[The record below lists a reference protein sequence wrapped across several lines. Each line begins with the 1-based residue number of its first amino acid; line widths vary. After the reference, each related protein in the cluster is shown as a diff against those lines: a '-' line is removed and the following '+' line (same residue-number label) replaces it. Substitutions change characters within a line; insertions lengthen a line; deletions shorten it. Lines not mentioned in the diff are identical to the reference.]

1 MLTED
6 RFNAISG
13 ALASDVPIQS
23 IVIMTGVSEETI
35 IEVAHS
41 GGSYDYYKKH
51 RRNSTKHQKKNRS
64 AKYET
69 NNAIL
74 NDIRAILTDIL
85 EVMKGDQNNV

>member
-6 RFNAISG
+6 RFKAIHD
-13 ALASDVPIQS
+13 ALSRDVAIES
-23 IVIMTGVSEETI
+23 IAAMTGVSEETI

-51 RRNSTKHQKKNRS
+51 RRNSTKHQKKTRS
-64 AKYET
+64 AKCEN

-74 NDIRAILTDIL
+74 NDIRSILKEILDIW
-85 EVMKGDQNNV
+85 KGEQK

>member
-13 ALASDVPIQS
+13 ALARDVTIES
-23 IVIMTGVSEETI
+23 IAIMTGVSEETI

-51 RRNSTKHQKKNRS
+51 RRNSTKHQKKTRS
-64 AKYET
+64 SKHET
-69 NNAIL
+69 NNAVL
-74 NDIRAILTDIL
+74 NDIRLILTEIL
-85 EVMKGDQNNV
+85 NLLKEEQK

>member
-13 ALASDVPIQS
+13 ALASDVPIHS
-23 IVIMTGVSEETI
+23 IAIMTGVSEETI

-51 RRNSTKHQKKNRS
+51 RRNSTKRQKKTR
-64 AKYET
+64 AGKYET

-74 NDIRAILTDIL
+74 NDIRALLTEML
-85 EVMKGDQNNV
+85 ELMKEEQK